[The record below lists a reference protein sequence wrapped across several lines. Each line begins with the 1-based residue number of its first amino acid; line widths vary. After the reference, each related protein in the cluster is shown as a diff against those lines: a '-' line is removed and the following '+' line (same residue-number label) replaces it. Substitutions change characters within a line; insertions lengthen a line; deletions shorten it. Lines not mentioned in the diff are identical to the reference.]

1 MTNSENRKRKDA
13 QLAMTEER
21 VSSSTDSS
29 KLALITGG
37 SRGQGA
43 AHARRLASDGAV
55 VYIADVLDEVGE
67 AEASRLQADGLDV
80 TYLHLDVSDEGSW
93 QSAMKTIAKERGR
106 LDVLVNNA
114 GVIHVTPIAEE
125 DLTAWKRLLDINLT
139 GAFLGIRAALP
150 LLEASGGGS
159 IINISSIFGPA
170 GAIGYAA
177 YAASKAGLLGLTR
190 TAALELAAKNI
201 RVNAVCPGGV
211 STPMNENERDGGVVP
226 ETPLGRRAYT
236 SEIAGAIAFL
246 AGSDSSFVTGTELVV
261 DGGFLAH

>member
-1 MTNSENRKRKDA
+1 M
-13 QLAMTEER
+13 
-21 VSSSTDSS
+21 
-29 KLALITGG
+29 
-37 SRGQGA
+37 
-43 AHARRLASDGAV
+43 
-55 VYIADVLDEVGE
+55 YIADVLDEVGE

-80 TYLHLDVSDEGSW
+80 TYLHLDISDEDSW
-93 QSAMKTIAKERGR
+93 QSAMKTIAVERGR

-211 STPMNENERDGGVVP
+211 STPMNENERGGGVVP
-226 ETPLGRRAYT
+226 ETPLGGVQTHPRSPARLRSWRAAIRRSSPAQSSSWT
-236 SEIAGAIAFL
+236 AGFWPTELL
-246 AGSDSSFVTGTELVV
+246 ATIGRSGGTESALSRVV
-261 DGGFLAH
+261 NRVVRQLR

>member
-1 MTNSENRKRKDA
+1 
-13 QLAMTEER
+13 
-21 VSSSTDSS
+21 
-29 KLALITGG
+29 
-37 SRGQGA
+37 
-43 AHARRLASDGAV
+43 
-55 VYIADVLDEVGE
+55 
-67 AEASRLQADGLDV
+67 
-80 TYLHLDVSDEGSW
+80 
-93 QSAMKTIAKERGR
+93 MKTIAEERAR

-150 LLEASGGGS
+150 LLEAAGGGS

-190 TAALELAAKNI
+190 TAALELASKNI

-211 STPMNENERDGGVVP
+211 STPMNENERDGGVVRK
-226 ETPLGRRAYT
+226 RRSGGVQTHPRSRVRLRSWRA
-236 SEIAGAIAFL
+236 AIRRSSPAQSSSSTAVFWPTEFL
-246 AGSDSSFVTGTELVV
+246 AQRFQRCDL
-261 DGGFLAH
+261 DGIRRSRPPPPMRSRGPPMTSQPR